1 MIMNINIISRD
12 QTQVD
17 SFVISDGINDS
28 IISYIVSYSSNTHSN
43 SSTIPVSCMDDSCEY
58 VVDVPSSLCPPL
70 SDINVT
76 VSAANKL
83 GQGPST
89 DTNTI
94 GIRIYTLLHSCRPY
108 TLI

>member
-1 MIMNINIISRD
+1 MIMSINILSSD
-12 QTQVD
+12 QTQFMQAA
-17 SFVISDGINDS
+17 SSDGFYGS
-28 IISYIVSYSSNTHSN
+28 ITSYIVSYSNDTYFNLSMF
-43 SSTIPVSCMDDSCEY
+43 PVSCMDDSCEY